1 MMHRMKGFVRI
12 AAALAFVC
20 AATAAQAATEIVW
33 WHSMTGKLN
42 DIVNEIAD
50 NFNKTQSDYKI
61 TPVYKGQYDE
71 SMTAAIAAYRA
82 GNPPQ
87 IVQVFEVGTATMM
100 AAKGAVKP
108 VYQLMAEQKEPF
120 DPKGFLGAVY
130 SYYADTQG
138 HLISMPF
145 NSSTQVLYINDDA
158 FKKAG
163 LDPAN
168 PPKTWEEMVKAMEK
182 LKAGGASCAFTTGWQ
197 SWVQL
202 ESFSAWHN
210 VPFGTLQNGF
220 GGLGTKLEFNG
231 PVQVM
236 HIGNMQDW
244 IKKGYFV
251 YKGRKDE
258 PLAAFTSGE
267 CAMITTSSGSYANIK
282 ANAKFAWRVAQL
294 PYYASVKGAPQN
306 TIIGGATLW
315 VLNQKNPATY
325 KGIAKFFTYL
335 SSPEVQ
341 EKWHADTGYVPI
353 TTAAY
358 ELAKKKGLY
367 TERPGFDIAIKELT
381 NKPPTANSKGVR
393 FGNFVQIRNIN
404 DEELEA
410 VWSGQKSAKQALDDA
425 VKRGNEQLERFQK
438 ANE

>member
-20 AATAAQAATEIVW
+20 AATAEQWATEIVW

-42 DIVNEIAD
+42 DIVNEIAE
-50 NFNKTQSDYKI
+50 NFNKTQSDYKV

-71 SMTAAIAAYRA
+71 SMTAAIAAYRS

-87 IVQVFEVGTATMM
+87 IVQVCEVGTATMM
-100 AAKGAVKP
+100 AAKGGVKP

-168 PPKTWEEMVKAMEK
+168 PPKTWEDTVKAMEK
-182 LKAGGASCAFTTGWQ
+182 LKASGASCAFTTGWQ

-210 VPFGTLQNGF
+210 VPFATQQNGF
-220 GGLGTKLEFNG
+220 GGL
-231 PVQVM
+231 
-236 HIGNMQDW
+236 
-244 IKKGYFV
+244 
-251 YKGRKDE
+251 
-258 PLAAFTSGE
+258 
-267 CAMITTSSGSYANIK
+267 
-282 ANAKFAWRVAQL
+282 
-294 PYYASVKGAPQN
+294 N
-306 TIIGGATLW
+306 T
-315 VLNQKNPATY
+315 
-325 KGIAKFFTYL
+325 
-335 SSPEVQ
+335 
-341 EKWHADTGYVPI
+341 
-353 TTAAY
+353 
-358 ELAKKKGLY
+358 
-367 TERPGFDIAIKELT
+367 
-381 NKPPTANSKGVR
+381 
-393 FGNFVQIRNIN
+393 
-404 DEELEA
+404 
-410 VWSGQKSAKQALDDA
+410 
-425 VKRGNEQLERFQK
+425 
-438 ANE
+438 